1 MIRVPGWY
9 DPGVVIRTHGAV
21 PAMSNK
27 LISIPGTSNLTD
39 ELNLADRYDKILVE
53 EVQ

>member
-9 DPGVVIRTHGAV
+9 DPGAVIRTHGAV